1 MINGPM
7 QTPLFRK
14 FDLFAELDDREL
26 ASIAAVAKSRRYAKD
41 DVVFHADENGDIFC
55 LIKEGQVK
63 VTMISPEG
71 KEIILSMLGPGDFFG
86 EMSLLDDEPRSATV
100 IATEPLDVYTIWR
113 SDFLQILDE
122 NFSITKKVFAELSKR
137 LRTAS
142 NRIESLA
149 TMDVYGRLAR
159 FFLDLARENGKV
171 LDNGYVAVTRPTH
184 QAIANMIGTSRETV
198 SRLIHDLMKQNLLLS
213 EGKTIYLRKTAL
225 DQFRAEV

>member
-1 MINGPM
+1 M
-7 QTPLFRK
+7 QIQLFRK
-14 FDLFAELDDREL
+14 FSLFAELDDREL
-26 ASIAAVAKSRRYAKD
+26 ASVAAVAKTRRYAKD
-41 DVVFHADENGDIFC
+41 DVVFHADESGDVFC
-55 LIKEGQVK
+55 LIREGEVK

-86 EMSLLDDEPRSATV
+86 EMALLDDEPRSATV
-100 IATEPLDVYTIWR
+100 IATTPLDVVTIWR
-113 SDFLQILDE
+113 SDFLSLLNE
-122 NFSITKKVFAELSKR
+122 NFSITRKVLAELSAR

-159 FFLDLARENGKV
+159 FFLDLAREGGKV

-225 DQFRAEV
+225 DQFRAET